1 MVEKKF
7 LRPSITQKV
16 AEQFLKNFL
25 RSPLIFVRHQSI
37 FPAIQNFFKSIQ
49 QMFISKT
56 FAINLTYTYIQ

>member
-37 FPAIQNFFKSIQ
+37 FPAIQNF
-49 QMFISKT
+49 
-56 FAINLTYTYIQ
+56 L